1 MKTPVGRVLTG
12 GVFLA
17 AGVVGG
23 LVLSAQL
30 DIDSPMFR
38 NPVHAGP
45 PENSKTSALTA
56 AESPFVG
63 IAEHVVPAVVAISTT
78 AAATPADGRQFHPWG
93 DPFGFE
99 ELFPNDPRRQQ
110 QEGPNQRRQPG
121 GSGSGFVMD
130 ERGYI
135 LTNNHVVREAD
146 EVKVTLSDGT
156 ELDAK
161 VIGQDP
167 DTDVA
172 VVKVDPA
179 THDGKLP
186 FLDFGDSDSIRPGDW
201 AIACGNPFGQL
212 AGSLTVGVI
221 SAKGRSDLNIMGGT
235 PVYQSFIQTDA
246 SINFGNSGGPLVNIR
261 GEVIGMNTAIN
272 PAGQGIGFAIP
283 INMVRK
289 VAEELIDKGRVVRGY
304 LGIQPQALTPELA
317 EGLEIPNAKG
327 ILIGRVVEGTPAE
340 KSGLKRGDVVTK
352 LNGNSV
358 TDVNEFRMRV
368 ADFPV
373 GDPIKL
379 EILREGK
386 KQNVEVVLEERPS
399 QEQLAAT
406 EEGVSTPWAGL
417 RVGDLRDERA
427 RRFVEDPQETGVI
440 VVDVEPGSPADDAG
454 RSARRHREGDRQL
467 VGRERRRLRLRGE
480 EVSREEGRRA
490 SSQERESD
498 AVRRVEALARRTR
511 ITSPEKDDRGGANRP
526 PDPGKRRSLVRDLSA
541 RNPPYGPARSGRRSR
556 AGAQDPRR

>member
-1 MKTPVGRVLTG
+1 MKTPVGRALTG
-12 GVFLA
+12 GALLV

-30 DIDSPMFR
+30 DIDSPVFR

-45 PENSKTSALTA
+45 GDASKTSAITA
-56 AESPFVG
+56 TESPFVG
-63 IAEHVVPAVVAISTT
+63 IAERVVPAVVAISTT
-78 AAATPADGRQFHPWG
+78 STASPTEGRTFHPWG

-99 ELFPNDPRRQQ
+99 DLFPNDPRRQQ
-110 QEGPNQRRQPG
+110 QEGPNPRRQPG
-121 GSGSGFVMD
+121 GTGSGFFID

-135 LTNNHVVREAD
+135 LTNNHVVRDAD
-146 EVKVTLSDGT
+146 EVTITLSDGS

-167 DTDVA
+167 ETDVA

-179 THDGKLP
+179 KHDGKLP
-186 FLDFGDSDSIRPGDW
+186 FLVFGNSDAIRPGDW

-235 PVYQSFIQTDA
+235 PMYQSFIQTDA

-261 GEVIGMNTAIN
+261 GEVVGMNTAIN

-283 INMVRK
+283 INMAKK
-289 VAEELIDKGRVVRGY
+289 VAEELIDRGRVVRGY
-304 LGIQPQALTPELA
+304 LGIMPQALTPELA
-317 EGLEIPNAKG
+317 EGLEIPNTKG
-327 ILIGRVVEGTPAE
+327 ILIGRVVENTPAE

-352 LNGNSV
+352 LNGDTV

-379 EILREGK
+379 EILRDGK
-386 KQNVEVVLEERPS
+386 KQNVEVVLEERPT
-399 QEQLAAT
+399 QEQLAET
-406 EEGVSTPWAGL
+406 EEGQSSEWAGL

-427 RRFVEDPQETGVI
+427 RRFLDDPQETGVM
-440 VVDVEPGSPADDAG
+440 VFDVAPGSPADDAG
-454 RSARRHREGDRQL
+454 VQPGDIIKE
-467 VGRERRRLRLRGE
+467 VGNVSVADLGDYDAAVKKYGEKKAVALLLKRGNQTLY
-480 EVSREEGRRA
+480 VG
-490 SSQERESD
+490 
-498 AVRRVEALARRTR
+498 LK
-511 ITSPEKDDRGGANRP
+511 P
-526 PDPGKRRSLVRDLSA
+526 
-541 RNPPYGPARSGRRSR
+541 
-556 AGAQDPRR
+556 